1 MSFKKIIFSGL
12 IWTAI
17 DTFFL
22 RGILFMA
29 TIVLARILGP
39 ADFGIVGMIT
49 VFITVGNSLVDSG
62 LSASLIRTP
71 EANDE
76 DFSTVFYLNLANSL
90 LIYLI
95 VFSLAPYIADFFNQE
110 ILVNIIRLYCTTFII
125 SAFSSIQL
133 AILDKKMKFKK
144 MMLCNIPGVV
154 LGVIVGIGLGYFG
167 FGVWSIVIMQLVTQ
181 LIQSIFLWF
190 YSDWKPSLTFSKEKM
205 KQHYGFGYKL
215 MLSSLIN
222 TVFKNI
228 NNVVIGKFFSVQSL
242 GFYERARTFNEYP
255 VSALTAII
263 GKVSYPLLSRIQN
276 EKERI
281 TVVYKQLLQFTIFIV
296 TPIMLA
302 FAAIAKPLF
311 LLVLG
316 PAWLPA
322 VPFFKILSLASIF
335 YPIHAFNLDILKVFG
350 YSNLFL
356 KLEIINK
363 LILVLSIV
371 IGFQF
376 GIYGLVWTGVSSSII
391 SLLINTYYSSGIV
404 HYTIK
409 EQLLDMLP
417 VFFITIVMYF
427 IISGT
432 IYSFNTYSLYIQI
445 IIPSLI
451 GLTLYVYVN
460 YLIKSAPFLLVSKL
474 LKQRTI
480 LK

>member
-22 RGILFMA
+22 RGILFIA

-49 VFITVGNSLVDSG
+49 IFITVGNSLVDSG

-110 ILVNIIRLYCTTFII
+110 ILVNIIRLYCTTFVI

-144 MMLCNIPGVV
+144 MMLCNIPGIV

-311 LLVLG
+311 LLVLR
-316 PAWLPA
+316 
-322 VPFFKILSLASIF
+322 FFRVGAGLHLF
-335 YPIHAFNLDILKVFG
+335 Y
-350 YSNLFL
+350 NLF
-356 KLEIINK
+356 
-363 LILVLSIV
+363 
-371 IGFQF
+371 
-376 GIYGLVWTGVSSSII
+376 
-391 SLLINTYYSSGIV
+391 
-404 HYTIK
+404 
-409 EQLLDMLP
+409 
-417 VFFITIVMYF
+417 
-427 IISGT
+427 
-432 IYSFNTYSLYIQI
+432 
-445 IIPSLI
+445 
-451 GLTLYVYVN
+451 
-460 YLIKSAPFLLVSKL
+460 
-474 LKQRTI
+474 
-480 LK
+480 